1 MSGEE
6 LKRIAASLALEPQT
20 PHGCL
25 QRLILESVF
34 DEPISSEEVSRYAS
48 ERCGRNMKT
57 IHVQTYMKR
66 FMDAGI
72 IQAIKPA
79 GTRQNFWTLASV
91 DRKVALRGLGKTQRS
106 KQIEHELFSDELVSK
121 LKKDFHR
128 ELEELKDN
136 FGRNGNSTAFLL
148 RKILEKL
155 LIIVFGKRSNENLLK
170 DPTQPG
176 NWKGLEGMVETAA
189 RERYNGI
196 PFLLPRTA
204 REVQGI
210 KFLGD
215 TAAHNPLA
223 NVDTETILPQMP
235 FIITAYSELAERL

>member
-6 LKRIAASLALEPQT
+6 LKRIAASLPLELQT

-25 QRLILESVF
+25 QRLVGEGVF
-34 DEPISSEEVSRYAS
+34 DEPVSSEDVSRFAT
-48 ERCGRNMKT
+48 ERCGRSIKT

-66 FMDAGI
+66 FMDAGV
-72 IQAIKPA
+72 IQAVKPA
-79 GTRQNFWTLASV
+79 GMRQNFWTLASV
-91 DRKVALRGLGKTQRS
+91 DRKEALRRLGKTQKS
-106 KQIEHELFSDELVSK
+106 KQVEHELFSDELVSK
-121 LKKDFHR
+121 LNKDFHR
-128 ELEELKDN
+128 ELAELKDN

-155 LIIVFGKRSNENLLK
+155 LIIVFGKHSNENLLK
-170 DPTQPG
+170 DPARPG
-176 NWKGLEGMVETAA
+176 NWKGLEDMVETAA
-189 RERYNGI
+189 RERHSGI

-204 REVQGI
+204 REIQGI